1 MASGDTHG
9 LPALQYLG
17 KVGYNWHGSY
27 PVFVADAKFEPNFR
41 LFNMQQDVSLANED
55 LHNKLFVS
63 EDGTRPQANFSYG
76 SVRVRGWPILYSSIL
91 LGSVAGFM
99 TSRGGGKMRS
109 TVHNLWVPIRYT
121 ALFAVVG
128 SAMRVVQRERQFVS
142 DFERNQ
148 YFAYDEI
155 KAKRDEERV
164 RKALEAKKYA
174 DDPLTEYR
182 VKAWQV
188 SRAGV

>member
-1 MASGDTHG
+1 MSSSDTHSMAS
-9 LPALQYLG
+9 LQYVG

-41 LFNMQQDVSLANED
+41 LFNMQQDVSLSNED

-63 EDGTRPQANFSYG
+63 EDGTRPQANFSYS
-76 SVRVRGWPILYSSIL
+76 SVRARGWPILYSSVL
-91 LGSVAGFM
+91 LAAAAGFF
-99 TSRGGGKMRS
+99 TSRSGGKMRT

-121 ALFAVVG
+121 FLFGVVG
-128 SAMRVVQRERQFVS
+128 SAMRVVQRERQFNS

-148 YFAYDEI
+148 FFAYDEI

-164 RKALEAKKYA
+164 RRALEAKSYA